1 VKGPFI
7 IALLLL
13 CVVLV
18 QAYWPRLGELIDRW
32 QDWRHDRAFSKRHTE
47 KGR

>member
-7 IALLLL
+7 IALFLL
-13 CVVLV
+13 CFVLV
-18 QAYWPRLGELIDRW
+18 YAHWPQLGDLIDRW
-32 QDWRHDRAFSKRHTE
+32 QDWRQERAFSKRHTE